1 VQYQLSGEEG
11 NDGAVGEMVVVVVVV
26 DDGVAEG
33 APLRPRGTGRHPGD
47 GALGIYFV
55 ENIKYYDHPQP
66 EIDGVE

>member
-1 VQYQLSGEEG
+1 
-11 NDGAVGEMVVVVVVV
+11 MVVVVVVV